1 MQKKKDLRLSFFIQ
15 RTAKDKEGNCP
26 VIGRIT
32 LGRSQT
38 QFSTKIRV
46 PDRLWDTRKARLTGK
61 SQLAVKYNRAL
72 DEVSVLVHS
81 RYRELKQTAESIT
94 ARQVKEAY
102 QGMAVAKETLIESF
116 KDYNERLEKRVGIDR
131 TERTLEKWQYN
142 LKILQTYL
150 KEKYK
155 LSDIPF
161 SLLDLNFIQNYERY
175 LLIERAMKRSTAN
188 HIISSLRTIVNQAVA
203 RGTVSIHPFL
213 GYECKRPK
221 AFPRSITAEELE
233 QIRNLTFELKSQD
246 TVRDMFVFSCFTG
259 ISLID
264 IIQLRE
270 ENIYLNADQTLW
282 VQGKRQKTGT
292 PYSLRLLPQALEII
306 EKHKGRKAGFVFEAP
321 GKWTVFDTMKVIEKR
336 IGMTRSLTF
345 HQGRHCFASL
355 VTLSNGVPIETVSQ
369 MLGHSDI
376 ETTQIYAVV
385 SSEKIEKDMRNVM
398 KRLDGKLQ
406 FIP

>member
-1 MQKKKDLRLSFFIQ
+1 MQKKENLRLAFFIQ

-32 LGRSQT
+32 IGRSQT

-46 PDRLWDTRKARLTGK
+46 PDTLWDTRKARLTGK
-61 SQLAVKYNRAL
+61 SHIAVKHNRKL
-72 DEVSVLVHS
+72 DEISVLVHS
-81 RYRELKQTAESIT
+81 RYRELKQTTETIT
-94 ARQVKEAY
+94 AQQVKEAY

-116 KDYNERLEKRVGIDR
+116 KDFNIRVEKRVGIDR

-142 LKILQTYL
+142 LQVLQTYL
-150 KEKYK
+150 KEKHK

-161 SLLDLNFIQNYERY
+161 ALLDLSFIQNYERY
-175 LLIERAMKRSTAN
+175 LLIDREMKRSTAN
-188 HIISSLRTIVNQAVA
+188 NIISSLRTIVNQAVT
-203 RGTVSIHPFL
+203 RGTISVHPFL

-221 AFPRSITAEELE
+221 AFPRSITADELG

-264 IIQLRE
+264 IIQLTE
-270 ENIYLNADQTLW
+270 ENIFVKEDNTLW

-292 PYSLRLLPQALEII
+292 PYSLLLLPQALEII
-306 EKHKGRKAGFVFEAP
+306 EKHKGRKQGFIFDAP
-321 GKWTVFDTMKVIEKR
+321 KKWTVFDTMKVIEKR
-336 IGMTRSLTF
+336 IGMTRPLTF

-355 VTLSNGVPIETVSQ
+355 VTLSNGVPIESVSR

-385 SSEKIEKDMRNVM
+385 SSEKIEKDMQNVM
-398 KRLDGKLQ
+398 RKLDGKLH
-406 FIP
+406 FTP

>member
-1 MQKKKDLRLSFFIQ
+1 
-15 RTAKDKEGNCP
+15 
-26 VIGRIT
+26 
-32 LGRSQT
+32 
-38 QFSTKIRV
+38 
-46 PDRLWDTRKARLTGK
+46 
-61 SQLAVKYNRAL
+61 
-72 DEVSVLVHS
+72 
-81 RYRELKQTAESIT
+81 
-94 ARQVKEAY
+94 
-102 QGMAVAKETLIESF
+102 
-116 KDYNERLEKRVGIDR
+116 
-131 TERTLEKWQYN
+131 
-142 LKILQTYL
+142 
-150 KEKYK
+150 
-155 LSDIPF
+155 
-161 SLLDLNFIQNYERY
+161 
-175 LLIERAMKRSTAN
+175 
-188 HIISSLRTIVNQAVA
+188 
-203 RGTVSIHPFL
+203 
-213 GYECKRPK
+213 
-221 AFPRSITAEELE
+221 
-233 QIRNLTFELKSQD
+233 
-246 TVRDMFVFSCFTG
+246 MFVFSCFTG

>member
-1 MQKKKDLRLSFFIQ
+1 MQKKENLRLAFFIQ

-32 LGRSQT
+32 IGRSQT

-46 PDRLWDTRKARLTGK
+46 PDTLWDTRKARLTGK
-61 SQLAVKYNRAL
+61 SHIAVKHNRKL
-72 DEVSVLVHS
+72 DEISVLVHS
-81 RYRELKQTAESIT
+81 RYRELKQTAETIT
-94 ARQVKEAY
+94 AQQVKEAY

-131 TERTLEKWQYN
+131 AIGTFGRWQYH
-142 LKILQTYL
+142 LKVLQTYL
-150 KEKYK
+150 KEKHK

-161 SLLDLNFIQNYERY
+161 ALLDLNFIQNYERY
-175 LLIERAMKRSTAN
+175 LLIDREMKRSTTN
-188 HIISSLRTIVNQAVA
+188 SIISSLRTIVNQAVT
-203 RGTVSIHPFL
+203 RGTISVHPFL

-221 AFPRSITAEELE
+221 AFPRSITADELE

-264 IIQLRE
+264 VIQLRE
-270 ENIYLNADQTLW
+270 ENIYPNADKTLW

-306 EKHKGRKAGFVFEAP
+306 EKHKGRKPEYVFDAP
-321 GKWTVFDTMKVIEKR
+321 KKWTVFDTMKVIEKR
-336 IGMTRSLTF
+336 IGMTRPLTF

-355 VTLSNGVPIETVSQ
+355 VTLSNGVPIESVSQ

-376 ETTQIYAVV
+376 ETTQIYAAV
-385 SSEKIEKDMRNVM
+385 SSEKIEKDMQNVM
-398 KRLDGKLQ
+398 KRLEGKLH
-406 FIP
+406 FTP

>member
-1 MQKKKDLRLSFFIQ
+1 MQKKENLRLAFFIQ

-32 LGRSQT
+32 IGRSQT

-46 PDRLWDTRKARLTGK
+46 PDTLWDTRKARLTGK
-61 SQLAVKYNRAL
+61 SHIAVKHNRKL
-72 DEVSVLVHS
+72 DEISVLVHS
-81 RYRELKQTAESIT
+81 RYRELKQTAETIT
-94 ARQVKEAY
+94 AQQVKEAY

-131 TERTLEKWQYN
+131 AIGTFGRWQYH
-142 LKILQTYL
+142 LKVLQTYL
-150 KEKYK
+150 KEKHK

-161 SLLDLNFIQNYERY
+161 ALLDLNFIQNYERY
-175 LLIERAMKRSTAN
+175 LLIDREMKRSTTN
-188 HIISSLRTIVNQAVA
+188 SIISSLRTIVNQAVT
-203 RGTVSIHPFL
+203 RGTISVHPFL

-221 AFPRSITAEELE
+221 AFPRSITADELE

-264 IIQLRE
+264 VIQLRE
-270 ENIYLNADQTLW
+270 ENIYPNADKTLW

-306 EKHKGRKAGFVFEAP
+306 EKHKGRKPEYVFDAP
-321 GKWTVFDTMKVIEKR
+321 KKWTVFDTMKVIE
-336 IGMTRSLTF
+336 
-345 HQGRHCFASL
+345 
-355 VTLSNGVPIETVSQ
+355 NVS
-369 MLGHSDI
+369 
-376 ETTQIYAVV
+376 E
-385 SSEKIEKDMRNVM
+385 
-398 KRLDGKLQ
+398 
-406 FIP
+406 

>member
-1 MQKKKDLRLSFFIQ
+1 MQKKENLRLAFFIQ

-32 LGRSQT
+32 IGRSQT

-46 PDRLWDTRKARLTGK
+46 PDTLWDTRKARLTGK
-61 SQLAVKYNRAL
+61 SHIAVKHNRKL
-72 DEVSVLVHS
+72 DEISVLVHS
-81 RYRELKQTAESIT
+81 RYRELKQTAETIT
-94 ARQVKEAY
+94 AQQVKEAY

-131 TERTLEKWQYN
+131 AIGTFGRWQYH
-142 LKILQTYL
+142 LKVLQTYL
-150 KEKYK
+150 KEKHK

-161 SLLDLNFIQNYERY
+161 ALLDLNFIQNYERY
-175 LLIERAMKRSTAN
+175 LLIDREMKRSTTN
-188 HIISSLRTIVNQAVA
+188 SIISSLRTIVNQAVT
-203 RGTVSIHPFL
+203 RGTISVHPFL

-221 AFPRSITAEELE
+221 AFPRSITADELE

-259 ISLID
+259 ISLIYV
-264 IIQLRE
+264 IQLRE
-270 ENIYLNADQTLW
+270 ENIYPNADKTLW

-306 EKHKGRKAGFVFEAP
+306 EKHKGRKPEYVFDAP
-321 GKWTVFDTMKVIEKR
+321 KKWTVFDTMKVIEKR
-336 IGMTRSLTF
+336 IGMTRPLTF

-355 VTLSNGVPIETVSQ
+355 VTLSNGVPIESVSQ

-376 ETTQIYAVV
+376 ETTQIYAAV
-385 SSEKIEKDMRNVM
+385 SSEKIEKDMQNVM
-398 KRLDGKLQ
+398 KRLEGKLH
-406 FIP
+406 FTP